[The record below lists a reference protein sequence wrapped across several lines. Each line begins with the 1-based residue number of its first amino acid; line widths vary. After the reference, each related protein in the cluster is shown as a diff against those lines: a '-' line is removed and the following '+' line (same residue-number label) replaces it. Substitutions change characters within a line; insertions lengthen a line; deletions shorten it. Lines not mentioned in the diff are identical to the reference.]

1 MTVLCRRCW
10 LGNRPGAWLAATLLT
25 AGVCFDVGNGQ
36 AMLFHEVTNLRD
48 DAGRLLSGERFG
60 LGLQPGDFCLYVF
73 ERSHSFL
80 FLYVLKSVEFSTKF
94 PSLNLPFVRTDPFFN
109 KPFPF
114 IGLALGGVFGRDGL
128 HEPVDHIGFDQ
139 IVRES
144 GMLVVDSF
152 D

>member
-1 MTVLCRRCW
+1 MIDRH
-10 LGNRPGAWLAATLLT
+10 LLQ
-25 AGVCFDVGNGQ
+25 CD
-36 AMLFHEVTNLRD
+36 
-48 DAGRLLSGERFG
+48 LLSLHKLNAGYHRH
-60 LGLQPGDFCLYVF
+60 LGTREKPRLP
-73 ERSHSFL
+73 RSKHFYQENL
-80 FLYVLKSVEFSTKF
+80 FLKSVEFSTKF

>member
-1 MTVLCRRCW
+1 VLR
-10 LGNRPGAWLAATLLT
+10 GPGKEHPKD
-25 AGVCFDVGNGQ
+25 FNG
-36 AMLFHEVTNLRD
+36 FHVECASKISGHV
-48 DAGRLLSGERFG
+48 AGRPSLNRNGGKTRRPPCQPSLERA
-60 LGLQPGDFCLYVF
+60 V
-73 ERSHSFL
+73 SFL
-80 FLYVLKSVEFSTKF
+80 ILSASYELKSVEFSTKF

>member
-1 MTVLCRRCW
+1 MQYKQYFAYRFRSSLDPYCDKTFLNEYAYPMLGHEHEVSGGNAKLYRRCY
-10 LGNRPGAWLAATLLT
+10 
-25 AGVCFDVGNGQ
+25 
-36 AMLFHEVTNLRD
+36 E
-48 DAGRLLSGERFG
+48 
-60 LGLQPGDFCLYVF
+60 
-73 ERSHSFL
+73 
-80 FLYVLKSVEFSTKF
+80 LKSVEFSTKF